1 MAMDMFNLRR
11 CSAGE
16 KVELNS
22 TQRRYLLIQ
31 FYVNVIFLYCK
42 LSSKDI
48 LSTYILSLSYSFHCL
63 VAILKRCLLVETQ
76 SRM

>member
-31 FYVNVIFLYCK
+31 FKKMQFFYTANYRAKI
-42 LSSKDI
+42 SSVHI
-48 LSTYILSLSYSFHCL
+48 SNRFHIPFHCL
-63 VAILKRCLLVETQ
+63 VAILKKRFFG
-76 SRM
+76 